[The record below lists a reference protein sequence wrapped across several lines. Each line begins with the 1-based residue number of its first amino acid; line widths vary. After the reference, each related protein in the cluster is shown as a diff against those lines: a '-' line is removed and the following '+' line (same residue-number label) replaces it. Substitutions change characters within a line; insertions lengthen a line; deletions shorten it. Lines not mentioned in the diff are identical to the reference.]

1 MKRKIKYIAIH
12 CTGANQDQTVES
24 IKRYW
29 KENLGWKDPG
39 YHRIID
45 KFGNITKLADFN
57 DVTNGVKGFN
67 QSSIHICYIGGQH
80 LDNRTEEQK
89 AKILECIHEALE
101 WVDAPE
107 DIIIQGHRDFPN
119 TNKACPQFDCSE
131 YDWIT
136 A

>member
-29 KENLGWKDPG
+29 REDKEWKNPG